1 MRKLGI
7 SIDELFVKHENGFDH
22 PESPDRIYVIN
33 DMLNQTEIIKK
44 LKILKPRDATK
55 QEILNVHTE
64 KYYERIKSTKGKEK
78 VFLDQDTSTNP
89 FSFDAAMRASIEIP
103 SFLILMLSAVSSII
117 IY

>member
-1 MRKLGI
+1 MRKIGI

-22 PESPDRIYVIN
+22 PESPERVYVIN

-64 KYYERIKSTKGKEK
+64 KY
-78 VFLDQDTSTNP
+78 
-89 FSFDAAMRASIEIP
+89 
-103 SFLILMLSAVSSII
+103 
-117 IY
+117 